1 MIRRLVS
8 FTAGALTLS
17 FVASAS
23 AHIVMSAPPARDF
36 GKAGADAHK
45 TGPCGG
51 IARTGTYTQ
60 YAVGQTVNVEFTETI
75 DHRGCFQV
83 LLSDANDA
91 NFQILTQVND
101 PAGDVTPKKNTLSV
115 TLPAGKTCQACTLAV
130 RQLMINKACV
140 ANQASIA
147 AGDTYFTCS
156 DVCIGTTCPPKTD
169 AGAPGPSDASAPVD
183 DGGRS
188 PGPDAGAP
196 GPTPT
201 ATATG
206 TPAPTSTT
214 PATAAPTD
222 ADGGCSTSPLAAGG
236 AGGMGL
242 LAMGAAVVAVARR
255 RARHARRA

>member
-1 MIRRLVS
+1 MIRRFVS
-8 FTAGALTLS
+8 FAAGALTLS
-17 FVASAS
+17 FVASAG
-23 AHIVMSAPPARDF
+23 AHTVMSVPPARDF
-36 GKAGADAHK
+36 GKPGADAHK

-75 DHRGCFQV
+75 DHQGCFQV
-83 LLSDANDA
+83 LLSDANDQ
-91 NFQILTQVND
+91 NFQILSQLAD
-101 PAGDVTPKKNTLSV
+101 PAGDTTPKKRTMSV
-115 TLPAGKTCQACTLAV
+115 TLPAGKTCQACTLSV
-130 RQLMINKACV
+130 RQLMIGKACV
-140 ANQASIA
+140 ANQPSIT

-169 AGAPGPSDASAPVD
+169 AGAGPSDASAPVD
-183 DGGRS
+183 DGGHS
-188 PGPDAGAP
+188 HDHDAATP

-201 ATATG
+201 GTATG

-214 PATAAPTD
+214 LATAAPTD

-242 LAMGAAVVAVARR
+242 LAVGAAAVAIARR
-255 RARHARRA
+255 RSRRS

>member
-1 MIRRLVS
+1 MIRRFVS
-8 FTAGALTLS
+8 FAAGALTLS
-17 FVASAS
+17 FVASAG
-23 AHIVMSAPPARDF
+23 AHIVMSGPPARDF
-36 GKAGADAHK
+36 GKPGADAHK

-91 NFQILTQVND
+91 NFQILSQVND
-101 PAGDVTPKKNTLSV
+101 PAGDVTPKKNTMSV
-115 TLPAGKTCQACTLAV
+115 MLPAGKTCQACTLSV
-130 RQLMINKACV
+130 RQLMINRACGP
-140 ANQASIA
+140 NQASIN

-156 DVCIGTTCPPKTD
+156 DICIGTTCPPKTD

-183 DGGRS
+183 DGGHS
-188 PGPDAGAP
+188 GHDAGTPP

-201 ATATG
+201 GTATG

-242 LAMGAAVVAVARR
+242 LAVGAAAVAIARR
-255 RARHARRA
+255 RSRRS

>member
-1 MIRRLVS
+1 MTRRFVS
-8 FTAGALTLS
+8 VAMGAVTLS

-23 AHIVMSAPPARDF
+23 AHIVMSGPPARDF
-36 GKAGADAHK
+36 AKPGADAHK

-60 YAVGQTVNVEFTETI
+60 YTVGQTVNVEFTETV

-91 NFQILTQVND
+91 NFQILSQIDD
-101 PAGDVTPKKNTLSV
+101 PTGDVTPKKRTMSV

-147 AGDTYFTCS
+147 AGDTYFTCA
-156 DVCIGTTCPPKTD
+156 DVCIGTTCPPKID
-169 AGAPGPSDASAPVD
+169 AGAPGPPDASAPVD
-183 DGGRS
+183 DGGR
-188 PGPDAGAP
+188 PGLDAGTP
-196 GPTPT
+196 PRPTPT
-201 ATATG
+201 GTATG

-214 PATAAPTD
+214 PTAAPTD

-242 LAMGAAVVAVARR
+242 LAVGAAVLAVARR
-255 RARHARRA
+255 RARHAGRS